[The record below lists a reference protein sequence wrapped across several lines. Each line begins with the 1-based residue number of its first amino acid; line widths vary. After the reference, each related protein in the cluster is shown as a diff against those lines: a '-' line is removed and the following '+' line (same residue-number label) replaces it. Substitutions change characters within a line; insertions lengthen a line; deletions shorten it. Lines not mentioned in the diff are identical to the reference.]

1 MCYSVA
7 LFLFS
12 DTLLKLNGKWVY
24 IMSNK
29 LKSYTAFCVSILCLI
44 GAVIVQFTL
53 NFNQYLSDTL
63 PITVFGPI
71 SLFVGGLL
79 VFSGVLAWVYGSHVL
94 STLQKS
100 EEPLGQWQNAVLRI
114 REKLVLFRWP
124 APIVPVVYGFFASSF
139 VVLFTL
145 LVLLTTTVMVPQTTG
160 LLENT
165 DFHGISSYIMTIG
178 LSLMMVNGLILLLTG
193 QNVKKESVETI
204 AIELACILGLGTMV
218 IFSNGI
224 LAQLMSGYPDKLL
237 NAFVIGVGML
247 IAGAEIVKVYKEH
260 GMRKVLPQVLTVVA
274 MVAIVPALFTTW
286 MCQDERFD
294 SIAEGKY
301 KETVKVGEKWY
312 SYRLGLATTEKNT
325 SDVEFVIEAIKGVDN
340 INFLSVMER
349 LLQQSRGDQGKA
361 LHAVSVIS
369 KKNAAVLLSHYPR
382 IKASLPISNVV
393 SSDAANI
400 GLTIIRL
407 SAIDMNAELLFWE
420 KVASQDYQQA
430 AWIYEKEYL
439 NRNHASSTALIET
452 NQFSNDSES
461 YENAGFENVIAA
473 VYYLK
478 KEGKIQMDFDSIKS
492 DKIKAFMKEGYAQF
506 SFLYDSGEQ
515 AYPVR
520 EGDRD
525 KIFEIADQLK

>member
-1 MCYSVA
+1 M
-7 LFLFS
+7 S
-12 DTLLKLNGKWVY
+12 D
-24 IMSNK
+24 K
-29 LKSYTAFCVSILCLI
+29 LKSYTAFCVSILCLM

-63 PITVFGPI
+63 PITVFEPI
-71 SLFVGGLL
+71 PLFVGGLL
-79 VFSGVLAWVYGSHVL
+79 VFCGVIAFVYGSHVL
-94 STLQKS
+94 STLHQS
-100 EEPLGQWQNAVLRI
+100 AERLSQWQNAVLRV

-124 APIVPVVYGFFASSF
+124 APFVPVVYGFFASSF

-160 LLENT
+160 LLEKT
-165 DFHGISSYIMTIG
+165 AFHGISSFIMTIG
-178 LSLMMVNGLILLLTG
+178 VSIMAANGLMLLFTG
-193 QNVKKESVETI
+193 QNIKKESVEMI

-224 LAQLMSGYPDKLL
+224 LAKLMSGYPDKLL
-237 NAFVIGVGML
+237 NAFVIGVGLL

-260 GMRKVLPQVLTVVA
+260 GMRKVLLQVLTVVA
-274 MVAIVPALFTTW
+274 MVAIVPALFTAW

-294 SIAEGKY
+294 SVAEGKY

-312 SYRLGLATTEKNT
+312 SYRIGLATTEKNT

-361 LHAVSVIS
+361 LHAVSAIS
-369 KKNAAVLLSHYPR
+369 KKNAEVLLSHYPR

-400 GLTIIRL
+400 GLTIIRF
-407 SAIDMNAELLFWE
+407 SATDMNAELRFWK
-420 KVASQDYQQA
+420 KVASKDYQQA
-430 AWIYEKEYL
+430 AWIYQTEFL
-439 NRNHASSTALIET
+439 NRPYPSSTALVKT
-452 NQFSNDSES
+452 KES
-461 YENAGFENVIAA
+461 VTDDENYATGGFDNVIAA

-478 KEGKIQMDFDSIKS
+478 KEGKIKMDFDSIED
-492 DKIKAFMKEGYAQF
+492 DKIKTSMKEGYTQF
-506 SFLYDSGEQ
+506 SLLYDSGEQ